1 MQLFPQSSNSA
12 KMFDSNNAYQ
22 NNQAESAKGF
32 QQIQEVGQQ
41 IAQII
46 TAIMA

>member
-32 QQIQEVGQQ
+32 
-41 IAQII
+41 AQVKELA
-46 TAIMA
+46 TAIMALFG